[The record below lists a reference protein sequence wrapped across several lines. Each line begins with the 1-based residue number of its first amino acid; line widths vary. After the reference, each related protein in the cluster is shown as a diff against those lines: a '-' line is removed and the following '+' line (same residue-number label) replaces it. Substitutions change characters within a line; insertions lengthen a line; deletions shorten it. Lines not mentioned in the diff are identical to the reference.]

1 MAVVIIMENS
11 RSAIFALYHVLCRF
25 SSREEPLSIE
35 KIRTLLKQ
43 EHSLSLTRTTLRSYR
58 KALDDFGIRI
68 AAVPGGRYLAGR
80 LRKAKYICSA
90 TRSIPRISS
99 LRRSQK
105 R

>member
-35 KIRTLLKQ
+35 KIRALLKQ
-43 EHSLSLTRTTLRSYR
+43 EHSLSLTRTTLRSYL

-68 AAVPGGRYLAGR
+68 AAVPGIWLAVS

>member
-35 KIRTLLKQ
+35 KIRALLKQ
-43 EHSLSLTRTTLRSYR
+43 EHSLSLTRTTLRSYL

-80 LRKAKYICSA
+80 QFEESEV
-90 TRSIPRISS
+90 
-99 LRRSQK
+99 
-105 R
+105 